1 MMPSWT
7 EPIILVLIV
16 VNAIVLTIQSA
27 RSLTLLDATND
38 DSNPMLPPVHGYFHT
53 WEDYALFV
61 LFIIFT

>member
-1 MMPSWT
+1 MLPSWT

-27 RSLTLLDATND
+27 RSLTLPDATND
-38 DSNPMLPPVHGYFHT
+38 DSNPMPTPVHGYFHT